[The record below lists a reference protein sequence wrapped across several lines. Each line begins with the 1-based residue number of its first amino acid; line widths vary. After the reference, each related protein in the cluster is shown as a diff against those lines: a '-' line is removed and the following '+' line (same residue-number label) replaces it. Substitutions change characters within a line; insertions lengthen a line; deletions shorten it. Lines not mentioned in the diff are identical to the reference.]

1 MKSFSAHLYSSFL
14 RINGWLVGAVALIL
28 TIAAYSF
35 KPDDKVSIGLF
46 ITTAA
51 ISILIIVVLID
62 AAYVS
67 WRESQRG
74 LPEIKKI
81 LNAPSEYS
89 GISKLLIAAPSELFG
104 VDVLVSVYVKEDE
117 YERLIGIGRVLTI
130 QVNGFIQI
138 GMTSIT
144 ETNGDMIDKFNNND
158 ASFLNKLLV
167 KPSVP
172 SFLLEN
178 QNVG

>member
-1 MKSFSAHLYSSFL
+1 MKSFSAHLYNSFL
-14 RINGWLVGAVALIL
+14 RINGWLVGVTALAL
-28 TIAAYSF
+28 TIAAYYF
-35 KPDDKVSIGLF
+35 GPEEKVGIGSLV
-46 ITTAA
+46 TTAA

-62 AAYVS
+62 AAYVG

-81 LNAPSEYS
+81 LDAPAEYS
-89 GISKLLIAAPSELFG
+89 GISKLLIVSPSELFG
-104 VDVLVSVYVKEDE
+104 VDVLVSVYMKEDE

-130 QVNGFIQI
+130 QVNGYIQI

-144 ETNGDMIDKFNNND
+144 ETNGEIIGKFNNND
-158 ASFLNKLLV
+158 ASFLKKLLV

-178 QNVG
+178 LNV